1 MEVKQSLAAG
11 ICGAIFVVVHFQLLH
26 PSLRWI
32 WQQLRQLMPADA
44 VTPEQRLRKTRIHEG
59 MCSIRQKT
67 YIMCGSLFV
76 HILPLNVLY
85 ICYFSNDQNGSWN
98 VLAQVA
104 VLACVYLQH
113 LVVATGFLKPTPGQV
128 RLLCFSIYMQFTCF
142 VVIMMPKSLEGIQ
155 GLQNALTN
163 IEYAVISRCF
173 LVIVFV
179 DTELAVLCH
188 VPVSFAFV
196 YTQSSFLPLS
206 TCCFKELQICCGL
219 TALSM
224 ALEFLLHCRV
234 EALLDSEEAES
245 MLSSLRRMLRGVC
258 DGEILLDS
266 NLQIQGNP
274 ECLKHLLMSTADMSG
289 KDFNRLIA
297 SDEEESFQRFIAFST
312 CTAKNN
318 SQADRHAP
326 PCLRLSLRGSMD
338 MRVAVDM
345 FHVPLPNPSGAE
357 EPYHL
362 LAVREDAE
370 TREPGPAPGE
380 MPEVPRMVTSPTR
393 SRSSR
398 SSRSSRTSGSS
409 TSSAWQPFPDLSEIT
424 LMVDV
429 RTPQHNVEQMHLSFA
444 SPTFSLRTL
453 VRPTDWESVRLALEG
468 FADEAE
474 GGFMDPGV
482 MRNLTL
488 RSPDGKKFCS
498 KDVAVEAFRPPHGDL
513 RLRLHLMNFL
523 SEPARRAVLQ
533 GIDEK

>member
-1 MEVKQSLAAG
+1 MNFLAVGVVIFISLH
-11 ICGAIFVVVHFQLLH
+11 VTLLRD
-26 PSLRWI
+26 SSRWTFE
-32 WQQLRQLMPADA
+32 QLRQLAPVAA
-44 VTPEQRLRKTRIHEG
+44 ATPEQRLRKEQIRAG
-59 MCSIRQKT
+59 MSDVRKKSYIICASI
-67 YIMCGSLFV
+67 FV
-76 HILPLNVLY
+76 HLVPLHPVQFILFEN
-85 ICYFSNDQNGSWN
+85 NGKDDAPK
-98 VLAQVA
+98 VAIKVAMLAGM
-104 VLACVYLQH
+104 YLQH
-113 LVVATGFLKPTPGQV
+113 LVVAAGFFRPNHRQV
-128 RLLCFSIYMQFTCF
+128 RWLSFGIYLYFTCF
-142 VVIMMPKSLEGIQ
+142 LVMTSPNLLDGKEV
-155 GLQNALTN
+155 LQDALTN
-163 IEYAVISRCF
+163 VKYAVISRFF
-173 LVIVFV
+173 LAIVFM
-179 DTELAVLCH
+179 DTELAVGGQLLISA
-188 VPVSFAFV
+188 VVV
-196 YTQSSFLPLS
+196 YTQSSVLPLAA
-206 TCCFKELQICCGL
+206 CIFDELNIYCSIIL
-219 TALSM
+219 LSM
-224 ALEFLLHCRV
+224 ILEFLLQSRV
-234 EALLDSEEAES
+234 QALLDSAEAES
-245 MLSSLRRMLRGVC
+245 MLSSFRRMLRGVC
-258 DGEILLDS
+258 DGDILLDS
-266 NLQIQGNP
+266 NLQIQGSP

-312 CTAKNN
+312 STAKNN